1 MGDNAT
7 ASWAWHNTVVGQGY
21 QAKGVIRQPG
31 SNQSKVLL
39 DLKKEIVGTLRSVD
53 QEKKPAQ
60 STESCEEM
68 NTEKKTKKKRKH
80 KHGSEDEKRD
90 HKEKKEKKDKKH
102 KKKSKKEKIS
112 SEDDSKRVVDS
123 FNPLLQF
130 LASSL
135 SNRTRVF
142 SLENE

>member
-31 SNQSKVLL
+31 SNQSKVLP
-39 DLKKEIVGTLRSVD
+39 DLRTENVTILKSVE

-60 STESCEEM
+60 STEPCEFIS
-68 NTEKKTKKKRKH
+68 TEKKTKKKRKF

-90 HKEKKEKKDKKH
+90 QKAKKAKKEKNQ
-102 KKKSKKEKIS
+102 KKKSKKGKS
-112 SEDDSKRVVDS
+112 SSKDDPSNSVDS